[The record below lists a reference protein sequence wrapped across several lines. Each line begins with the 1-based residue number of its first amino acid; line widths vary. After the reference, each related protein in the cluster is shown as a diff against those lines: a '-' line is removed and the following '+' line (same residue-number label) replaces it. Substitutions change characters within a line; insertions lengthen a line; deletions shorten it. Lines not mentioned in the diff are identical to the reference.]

1 MPTKKPLLT
10 WPLLGLLLIG
20 AVSGCATPPPPVA
33 SSISASPPLN
43 AQSSAPLP
51 PAPSAQRQRVETL
64 LQTLDSELEA
74 LLSLLP
80 APTTKPGEPTR

>member
-1 MPTKKPLLT
+1 MPIKKPSTILLVLALLLT
-10 WPLLGLLLIG
+10 V
-20 AVSGCATPPPPVA
+20 AASGCATQPPPVA

-64 LQTLDSELEA
+64 LQTLDSELA
-74 LLSLLP
+74 DLLSLLP